1 MVYFR
6 QLEKLVESLKVLT
19 QTNCISLRNS
29 HLHGTTT
36 TTSYTENAAR
46 TNILR
51 GKLAMKNVSQLVD

>member
-6 QLEKLVESLKVLT
+6 QLENLVESLKVLT

-36 TTSYTENAAR
+36 TT
-46 TNILR
+46 
-51 GKLAMKNVSQLVD
+51 